1 MNRFKSCAA
10 CAVMLCMSP
19 ALAQDSDLTERLI
32 TLRGQVDELQ
42 SELDIR
48 REEHKNRMA
57 YLTAQ
62 LADLEA
68 SRDRENLRV
77 TQLEE
82 DLEEMRTEIAEAGVS
97 SESLEPFVR
106 NQISA
111 LREQVRTGFPFKV
124 QERLAELEELET
136 QLDNGVVTAQR
147 AVNRLW
153 AFIEDEFRISREN
166 AIYSQSIA
174 LAGENV
180 LVDVAKI
187 GSVMMYFRTRDLE
200 YGRAVATPQGWRF
213 ELFDSA
219 REQELVARLFDS
231 LRKQIRQGYFEL
243 PEALPPKGEAPSRPG
258 SCRSAPTWSCCWR
271 PRSSR
276 APRSPRTRR
285 LRPPNRRRRRCR
297 RSTRRRPSISCRPP
311 TRRNTR
317 SWKRSCAPCASAWPN
332 STPSP
337 PGPNGRRRRRS
348 TARKGSGSTS
358 SPAPSA
364 CRP

>member
-1 MNRFKSCAA
+1 MNRFKHCAA
-10 CAVMLCMSP
+10 SAVLLCMST
-19 ALAQDSDLTERLI
+19 AYAQDDGLTERLI

-111 LREQVRTGFPFKV
+111 LREQVRSGFPFKV

-136 QLDNGVVTAQR
+136 QLDNGVITAQR

-174 LAGENV
+174 LNGENV

-213 ELFDSA
+213 ELLDTA
-219 REQELVARLFDS
+219 KDQEKVARLFDS
-231 LRKQIRQGYFEL
+231 LRKQIRQGFFEL
-243 PEALPPKGEAPSRPG
+243 PEALPPEGEAQS
-258 SCRSAPTWSCCWR
+258 
-271 PRSSR
+271 
-276 APRSPRTRR
+276 
-285 LRPPNRRRRRCR
+285 
-297 RSTRRRPSISCRPP
+297 
-311 TRRNTR
+311 
-317 SWKRSCAPCASAWPN
+317 
-332 STPSP
+332 
-337 PGPNGRRRRRS
+337 
-348 TARKGSGSTS
+348 
-358 SPAPSA
+358 
-364 CRP
+364 